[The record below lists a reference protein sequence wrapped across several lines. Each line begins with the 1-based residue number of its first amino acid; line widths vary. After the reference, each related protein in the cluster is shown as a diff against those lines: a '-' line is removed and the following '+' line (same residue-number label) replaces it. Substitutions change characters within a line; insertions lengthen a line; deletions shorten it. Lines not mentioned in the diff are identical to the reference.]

1 MQMSENDQMLLGI
14 MTSILM
20 TRQRGRGPGGAGLC
34 VRHDDALIH
43 ALEVLSIM
51 KLPKKSLSG
60 SITGDR
66 IMELLNDV
74 FPDHPEEPRK
84 SHGTRIRR
92 VPGSGV
98 TEHPRD

>member
-1 MQMSENDQMLLGI
+1 MQMSENEKMLLGI

-20 TRQRGRGPGGAGLC
+20 TRSRSDAHPSLC

-60 SITGDR
+60 LVTGDR
-66 IMELLNDV
+66 IIELLNEV
-74 FPDHPEEPRK
+74 FPDPEKPEK
-84 SHGTRIRR
+84 SHGTRVRR
-92 VPGSGV
+92 VPGSSGV